1 MNNPFIELPEIQQ
14 QQLRQNLFCKDG
26 DSFSLS
32 KFITMYLLYL
42 PIDSRKMVLK
52 SRSLY

>member
-14 QQLRQNLFCKDG
+14 QQLRRIYFVKMG